1 MPDATLDASYQA
13 YNSVEIAGFC
23 RLDKAFTPHPAAVP
37 NCLMRCLTCLI
48 RPTSPLKMLVLC
60 ATSGILT
67 MTPNQLFR
75 MPTPHYPLQYFRFQL
90 R

>member
-13 YNSVEIAGFC
+13 YNSVEIAGFVGWI
-23 RLDKAFTPHPAAVP
+23 RRSRRIRSRAQLPDAMLDVSYQAYKSVENAGFVRH
-37 NCLMRCLTCLI
+37 I
-48 RPTSPLKMLVLC
+48 RHINHDAESVV
-60 ATSGILT
+60 
-67 MTPNQLFR
+67 Q